1 MKFGEVPIDQ
11 ALGAILAH
19 NHMGRDGHKKLGK
32 GRVLTEKDLTILRD
46 LGLQSVTVA
55 QLDTTDLDE
64 NTAAQRVGNAITGQ
78 GLRIT
83 TPGVGRANI
92 IATATGPLRVNVPAL
107 AQLNNIDPGITIA
120 TQYEHTLVHDGELVA
135 LVKIIPFGIPLA
147 RVRDV
152 EAIAHDSAPILALR
166 PLRPSSVALIISGP
180 PTARDRLTEAFHAPV
195 RQRIEALSSTLDS
208 VTYTDHTPTAIAD
221 VICDQVAKPHDLILI
236 TSVSAIIDDEDVVPT
251 ALRRA
256 GGNVAHFGTPVDPGS
271 LLMLG
276 YIDDVPVLGAPGCV
290 RSLKTNVID
299 RVLPRLL
306 AGERL
311 TRADLVAMGHGG
323 LLDDISDRPMP
334 RHQEDS

>member
-1 MKFGEVPIDQ
+1 MKFGEVSVKN

-19 NHMGRDGHKKLGK
+19 NHMGKDGRKILGK
-32 GRVLTEKDLTILRD
+32 GRVLTEKDLLTLQE
-46 LGLQSVTVA
+46 LGLESVTIA
-55 QLDTTDLDE
+55 QLDSTDLDE
-64 NTAAQRVGNAITGQ
+64 NTAAQRVGTAVG
-78 GLRIT
+78 GHGVRIT

-92 IATATGPLRVNVPAL
+92 IADVTGPLRVNVPIL

-120 TQYEHTLVHDGELVA
+120 TQYEHTLVREGELVA

-152 EAIAHDSAPILALR
+152 ESIAHDSAPILSVR
-166 PLRPSSVALIISGP
+166 PLQQHAVGLIISGP
-180 PTARDRLTEAFHAPV
+180 PSARDRLTNAFHEPI
-195 RQRIEALSSTLDS
+195 RHRIESLSSTLNT
-208 VTYTDHTPTAIAD
+208 VTYTDHTPVAIAD
-221 VICDQVAKPHDLILI
+221 AICDQLSASHDLILI
-236 TSVSAIIDDEDVVPT
+236 TSVSAIIDDADVVPT

-276 YIDDVPVLGAPGCV
+276 YVDDVPVLGAPGCI
-290 RSLKTNVID
+290 RSLKTNVVD

-334 RHQEDS
+334 RQHEDV

>member
-19 NHMGRDGHKKLGK
+19 NHMGADGHKKLGK
-32 GRVLTEKDLTILRD
+32 GRVLTETDLSTLRD

-55 QLDTTDLDE
+55 QLDSTDLDE
-64 NTAAQRVGNAITGQ
+64 NTAAQRVGNAIAGQ
-78 GLRIT
+78 GVRIT
-83 TPGVGRANI
+83 TPGVGRANV
-92 IATATGPLRVNVPAL
+92 IATATGPLRVNVPVL

-152 EAIAHDSAPILALR
+152 EAIAHDSSPILSVR
-166 PLRPSSVALIISGP
+166 PLKSASVSLIISGP
-180 PTARDRLTEAFHAPV
+180 LTARNRLTEAFHAPV
-195 RQRIEALSSTLDS
+195 RHRIESLSSTLDA
-208 VTYTDHTPTAIAD
+208 VTYTDHTPSAIAD
-221 VICDQVAKPHDLILI
+221 VICDHLATHDLILI
-236 TSVSAIIDDEDVVPT
+236 TSVSAIIDNEDVVPT

-276 YIDDVPVLGAPGCV
+276 YVEDIPILGAPGCI

-334 RHQEDS
+334 RHHEDG